1 MRKIVFYG
9 VFTVILILA
18 LIGLFIAR
26 QNFNSQYSAA
36 SQAIQV
42 QQGQVIAT
50 AQQGG

>member
-18 LIGLFIAR
+18 LVGLFIAR
-26 QNFNSQYSAA
+26 QNFNSRYSAA
-36 SQAIQV
+36 SQAI
-42 QQGQVIAT
+42 AT